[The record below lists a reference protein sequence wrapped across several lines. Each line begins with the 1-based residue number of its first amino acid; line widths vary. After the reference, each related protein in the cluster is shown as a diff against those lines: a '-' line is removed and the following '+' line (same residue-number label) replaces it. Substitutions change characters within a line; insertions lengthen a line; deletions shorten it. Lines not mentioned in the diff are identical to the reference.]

1 MSDNFYRS
9 FEDLHRGQ
17 RSDIMRRLQ
26 VYLPFVLPVA
36 KAHQHA
42 TCLDLGCGR
51 GEWLQL
57 LAEHSLNASGVDL
70 DLGMLAAAQAG
81 GLQVRQADAIQALKE
96 ANEGSIAVVSAF
108 HLVEHLP
115 FESLQELV
123 IQAKRVLV
131 PGGLLIMETPSPDNL
146 RVATNNF
153 YLDPSH
159 LKPIP
164 SSLLSFV
171 SEHAGFV
178 RTKILGLQESPA
190 LRFWPD
196 LNLQDVLAGASPDY
210 AVVAQSPGP
219 AHADEQLNA
228 AFERDYGVS
237 TADLAQ
243 NYTNQQTRTIK
254 AIKTEINELR
264 ELVQRETHHL
274 RELQR
279 QSTEQIAKQ
288 MAEQA
293 VFDQSQNMLV
303 KNEIKAIQSSV
314 IWPLIRPLQW
324 LADQYA
330 KLRQHGLETRWHALL
345 CKFGWI
351 KTKPNSPDQNQD

>member
-1 MSDNFYRS
+1 MAQTHTADRYMSDNFYRA

-36 KAHQHA
+36 KAHPHA
-42 TCLDLGCGR
+42 MCLDLGCGR

-57 LAEHSLNASGVDL
+57 LAENSLNASGVDL

-81 GLQVRQADAIQALKE
+81 GLQVRQADAIQALKD
-96 ANEGSIAVVSAF
+96 ADDGSIAVVSAF

-123 IQAKRVLV
+123 TQARRVLV
-131 PGGLLIMETPSPDNL
+131 PGGLLIMETPNPDNL

-171 SEHAGFV
+171 SEHAGFA

-190 LRFWPD
+190 LRFQTE
-196 LNLQDVLAGASPDY
+196 LHLQDVLAGASPDY
-210 AVVAQSPGP
+210 AVIAQTSGS
-219 AHADEQLNA
+219 AHSESQLNA
-228 AFERDYGVS
+228 AFEREYGIS
-237 TADLAQ
+237 TTDLAQ
-243 NYTNQQTRTIK
+243 GYAAQQTRTIK
-254 AIKTEINELR
+254 ALKSETQDLR
-264 ELVQRETHHL
+264 ELLQREIHQV
-274 RELQR
+274 RQLQ
-279 QSTEQIAKQ
+279 QQMAVQIALGQ
-288 MAEQA
+288 R
-293 VFDQSQNMLV
+293 
-303 KNEIKAIQSSV
+303 EIDLLKKAIQRSV
-314 IWPLIRPLQW
+314 IWPLVRPLQW
-324 LADQYA
+324 AADQYY
-330 KLRQHGLETRWHALL
+330 KLREHGLKTRWLALL
-345 CKFGWI
+345 RKLGWA
-351 KTKPNSPDQNQD
+351 KAKPGSSDQTPD